1 MPRSLRVA
9 TRSKRLGRSSI
20 LSRKRGTQRK
30 MRRNYTFIPLDHGD
44 LKLPMICSPATV
56 ARGEDYKTVMRAA
69 TETYSLGAPV
79 ELGKIEQELKKLWQE
94 GEGAM
99 TRASL
104 MNLAV
109 YSEEPGSLNNNTQL
123 MAKITENHAGRAIV
137 TEADCRSEENR
148 VDAWISAHCH
158 VSSAGNK
165 QVCSEQISFLLKGGC
180 TIQLPSIVLSN
191 LDSDLPL
198 YLWWQ
203 EEFREPMDPQ
213 LWTWVDRVIY
223 DSHGW
228 SDFPSQTR
236 LLELM
241 HKEANQR
248 IVLCDLNWTRLDNL
262 RFALAQFFDH
272 PASHH
277 RLAKIS
283 EVRIDFAPG
292 FRSTAILFAGWLAA
306 QLTWH
311 IEEVKSSG
319 ELRFT
324 GTSARNIDVE
334 LRERNGEPVHE
345 VTLTSGDVEFRV
357 TYAHCGD
364 LLEISRTQ
372 NDEKGIPQLMPAGN
386 NDSVGLISEELIR
399 GGPHRVYLNAL
410 NCVRDLL

>member
-1 MPRSLRVA
+1 MP
-9 TRSKRLGRSSI
+9 
-20 LSRKRGTQRK
+20 
-30 MRRNYTFIPLDHGD
+30 
-44 LKLPMICSPATV
+44 
-56 ARGEDYKTVMRAA
+56 AA
-69 TETYSLGAPV
+69 AETSSLGAPV

-109 YSEEPGSLNNNTQL
+109 YSEQEGSLNHNTQL
-123 MAKITENHAGRAIV
+123 MAKITGNHACRAIV
-137 TEADCRSEENR
+137 IEAVCRSEENR
-148 VDAWISAHCH
+148 VDAWINAHCH

-180 TIQLPSIVLSN
+180 TTQLPSIVLSN

-203 EEFREPMDPQ
+203 EEFRELMDPQ
-213 LWTWVDRVIY
+213 LWAWVDRVIY

-228 SDFPSQTR
+228 SDFRSQTR

-241 HKEANQR
+241 QEEANQR

-277 RLAKIS
+277 RLAKITK
-283 EVRIDFAPG
+283 VRIDLAPG
-292 FRSTAILFAGWLAA
+292 FRSTALLFVGWLGA
-306 QLTWH
+306 QLNWH
-311 IEEVKSSG
+311 IDEMKSSG

-324 GTSARNIDVE
+324 GASARHIDVE
-334 LRERNGEPVHE
+334 LRERNGQAVQE
-345 VTLTSGDVEFRV
+345 VALTSGDVEFRV

-364 LLEISRTQ
+364 LLEVSRIQ
-372 NDEKGIPQLMPAGN
+372 NGEKRNPQLMPAGN
-386 NDSVGLISEELIR
+386 NDPVGLISEELMR

-410 NCVRDLL
+410 TCIGDLL

>member
-1 MPRSLRVA
+1 MV
-9 TRSKRLGRSSI
+9 
-20 LSRKRGTQRK
+20 
-30 MRRNYTFIPLDHGD
+30 M
-44 LKLPMICSPATV
+44 PAT
-56 ARGEDYKTVMRAA
+56 A
-69 TETYSLGAPV
+69 ETYSLGSPV
-79 ELGKIEQELKKLWQE
+79 EIGKIEQELKKLWHD

-123 MAKITENHAGRAIV
+123 MARLTENHACRAIV
-137 TEADCRSEENR
+137 IEADCNADDDLVS
-148 VDAWISAHCH
+148 AWISAHCH
-158 VSSAGNK
+158 VSSVGTK

-180 TIQLPSIVLSN
+180 TTQLPNIILSN

-213 LWTWVDRVIY
+213 LWGWVDRVIY

-228 SDFPSQTR
+228 SDFHSQIH

-241 HKEANQR
+241 QEEANQR

-283 EVRIDFAPG
+283 TVRINFAPG
-292 FRSTAILFAGWLAA
+292 FRSTAVLFAGWLGA
-306 QLTWH
+306 QLNWR
-311 IEEVKSSG
+311 IEEVKSPL

-324 GTSARNIDVE
+324 GASMRHINVE
-334 LRERNGEPVHE
+334 LRERDGEAVHE
-345 VTLTSGDVEFRV
+345 IALTSSDVEFRV
-357 TYAHCGD
+357 TYADCGD
-364 LLEISRTQ
+364 LLEVSRIQGSETRH
-372 NDEKGIPQLMPAGN
+372 PQLMPAGN

-410 NCVRDLL
+410 HCVRDLL